1 MRELDNLCANCFKEL
16 TEGAVCAECGYDND
30 TTVEFTYLAPKTMLA
45 DKYAVGA
52 FQRHESDA
60 AVYAGYDGQLDK
72 KIIIREFYP
81 KGMASRLEGNKEL
94 HIRQRYLGEIETYK
108 KAFFDLWTTL
118 EKMHSLSAV
127 VPVYDVFEENG
138 TVYAIIEHIESIPLR
153 EYLLRNAEG
162 YIAWDTARLMFM
174 PVLTT
179 IEALHAN
186 GFIHGSITP
195 DSLVLCRDGKVR
207 LSPFCIQQSTDFS
220 SDLEFTANDGY
231 SALEQYDNNHKIC
244 PATDIYSFAACIYR
258 ALVGTNPPS
267 ALAREANDKLMI
279 PNSIAEKIPMHVI
292 KAMGSALQ
300 IYPEKRVKTV
310 AEFRELLDAAPSV
323 KAQASGVSSVTYQP
337 QPKPQAQDPVRYD
350 YAKLAEPEHNHTG
363 SRIAITVLAVL
374 IILAIGAGIYI
385 VKFTDL
391 LKPVEEPST
400 SAQVQ
405 QVTYQVPNFANNGY
419 TQSDI
424 ENNGAWNKQF
434 SISFDADYSTDVEE
448 GIICK
453 QSIAAGET
461 VEEGTQIVLTV
472 SKGIQTEEVPDVGG
486 LSVEEATEKLEEMG
500 FKVSTVEVY
509 NDGSHSANTV
519 KNAFGTAPAEGAVV
533 AVGEEIILQVY
544 GEYVATTEATT
555 AATTEDTED

>member
-1 MRELDNLCANCFKEL
+1 MRELDNLCVNCFKEL

-30 TTVEFTYLAPKTMLA
+30 TTVDFAYLAPKTVLA
-45 DKYAVGA
+45 GKYVVGA
-52 FQRHESDA
+52 FRKHESDA

-72 KIIIREFYP
+72 KIVIREFYP
-81 KGMASRLEGNKEL
+81 KGMASRLEGSREL
-94 HIRQRYLGEIETYK
+94 HIRQRYLGEIDKYK

-153 EYLLRNAEG
+153 EYLLRNPEG

-186 GFIHGSITP
+186 GFIHGSVTP

-207 LSPFCIQQSTDFS
+207 LSPFCIQQSTDFA
-220 SDLEFTANDGY
+220 SDLEFTATDGY
-231 SALEQYDNNHKIC
+231 TALEQYDNNHKIC
-244 PATDIYSFAACIYR
+244 PATDIYAFAACIYR

-279 PNSIAEKIPMHVI
+279 PNAIAEKIPMHVI

-300 IYPEKRVKTV
+300 IYPEKRIKTI

-323 KAQASGVSSVTYQP
+323 KAQASGVSSVTYQ
-337 QPKPQAQDPVRYD
+337 QPKAQAPVYHD
-350 YAKLAEPEHNHTG
+350 YAKLAQPEKSNKG
-363 SRIAITVLAVL
+363 SRTVIIVLAVL
-374 IILAIGAGIYI
+374 IILAIGAGIYV
-385 VKFTDL
+385 VKFTNL
-391 LKPVEEPST
+391 LQPSEEPST
-400 SAQVQ
+400 SAPVQ
-405 QVTYQVPNFANNGY
+405 QMTYQVPNFTNNGY

-424 ENNGAWNKQF
+424 ENNGAWNQQF
-434 SISFDADYSTDVEE
+434 HITFNADYSVDVEE

-461 VEEGTQIVLTV
+461 VAEGTEIVLTV

-486 LSVEEATEKLEEMG
+486 LSVEEATQKLEEMG

-509 NDGSHSANTV
+509 NDGSHSAHTV
-519 KNAFGTAPAEGAVV
+519 KSAFGTAPAEGAVV

-544 GEYVATTEATT
+544 GEVQLTTEATT
-555 AATTEDTED
+555 ADNND